1 MILTDAQKIIAKDL
15 HRFRVLCCGRR
26 FGKTTLA
33 IDTIKGRACIP
44 NSHVCYIAPTY
55 QQARDIAWSQLKA
68 DCQQASDGNI
78 NEARLE
84 IKLVNGSLI
93 FLRGWEAI
101 ETLRGQHFD
110 LIVLDEVA
118 SMRNFWLAWEEV
130 LRPTLTD
137 TRGEAVF
144 ISTPKGYDHFY
155 ELYSKDMEQPPV
167 NGVQQ
172 DLDFKSFHFT
182 SYDNPFVPKD
192 ELDKARTE
200 LPDDRFEQEYM
211 ASFKHFTG
219 LVYKEFDR
227 ERHVYSDKKENKNY
241 RIFNTV
247 DTMGGVDFGFTNPS
261 ALLKIERDTDNNYY
275 VTEEWYKTEKTTPQ
289 IIEVARS
296 FNCSKYYPD
305 PAEPDRIEEMR
316 KAHLNI
322 REVSKDIEAGIIAVR
337 ELFRANRL
345 FVHKSC
351 TNLIRELETYRYPE
365 RKAERN
371 EPELPIKEN
380 DHACFTADT
389 IIINPFG
396 KILGRVSTGVKDV
409 YEFMGSKVTG
419 DHPYLT
425 RHGFVRLDSLRDFD
439 IVVVWKNKSLME
451 LSLGDIPTQTG
462 VSLKIILYLLQ
473 RNLQVIKQNACT
485 GIYGKNIMVK
495 YLKVF
500 IFIIKMVIQQI
511 MIYLT
516 SNWYQGLNTA
526 KNIVKSVCRYGE
538 KILRK
543 LRMELENGIIPQKN
557 FINGW
562 GNKHGKIKNGFL
574 KIVLFVEK
582 NIQRLSQLEVNTVI
596 KIVKP
601 KLLGKEEVFA
611 TITDNGYFLAN
622 GVLVSNCD
630 ALRYVL
636 YMQVGKQRDTYA
648 NIHYSSSSMPMQNKP
663 QGQSLI
669 GSKVKKAFTYFQK
682 L

>member
-1 MILTDAQKIIAKDL
+1 MQLTKAQEVIARDM

-33 IDTIKGRACIP
+33 IDNIKARAVIP
-44 NSHVCYIAPTY
+44 KSSVCYIAPTY
-55 QQARDIAWSQLKA
+55 QQARDICWTQLKA
-68 DCQQASDGNI
+68 DCLQASDTI

-84 IKLVNGSLI
+84 IKLVNGSMI

-118 SMRNFWLAWEEV
+118 SMRNFWSAWEEV

-137 TRGEAVF
+137 TKGEAMF

-192 ELDKARTE
+192 ELDKARKE

-289 IIEVARS
+289 IIEVAKS

-380 DHACFTADT
+380 DHAA
-389 IIINPFG
+389 
-396 KILGRVSTGVKDV
+396 
-409 YEFMGSKVTG
+409 
-419 DHPYLT
+419 
-425 RHGFVRLDSLRDFD
+425 
-439 IVVVWKNKSLME
+439 
-451 LSLGDIPTQTG
+451 
-462 VSLKIILYLLQ
+462 
-473 RNLQVIKQNACT
+473 
-485 GIYGKNIMVK
+485 
-495 YLKVF
+495 
-500 IFIIKMVIQQI
+500 
-511 MIYLT
+511 
-516 SNWYQGLNTA
+516 
-526 KNIVKSVCRYGE
+526 
-538 KILRK
+538 
-543 LRMELENGIIPQKN
+543 
-557 FINGW
+557 
-562 GNKHGKIKNGFL
+562 
-574 KIVLFVEK
+574 
-582 NIQRLSQLEVNTVI
+582 
-596 KIVKP
+596 
-601 KLLGKEEVFA
+601 
-611 TITDNGYFLAN
+611 
-622 GVLVSNCD
+622 D